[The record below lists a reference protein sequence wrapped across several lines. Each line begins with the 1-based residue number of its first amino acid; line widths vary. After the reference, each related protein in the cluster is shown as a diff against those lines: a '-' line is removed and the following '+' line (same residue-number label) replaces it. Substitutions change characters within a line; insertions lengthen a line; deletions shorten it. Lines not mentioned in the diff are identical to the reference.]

1 MTEMVELTEEDL
13 DLYLHNQVDLRFQK
27 VSKTEEQVYA
37 IVQELTSMISTEDSR
52 FQPISHSGI
61 NNENIKDQPAI
72 VAKWSAILTGKRAQ
86 NASIQVQSPSQLF
99 IIIPVRGLA
108 AYTERRV
115 RQWRYYTLSGTKLIS
130 PVQEPEK
137 LHQWLEVDQF
147 LKSSQ
152 DWHQS
157 DVTIEGDIVPS
168 KVIAIFKALLEN
180 TIQSSNFQGKAN
192 VLESIGPTIRLAVET
207 TEQHVEVEL
216 VPAIEIANH
225 WPKKARWPRFLK
237 RWPSKEK
244 ARTVKSF
251 GFNLLAR
258 SNYHWQ
264 LSFTRAEQEL
274 LEDMDEDGGCRLK
287 CLQVIRKLK
296 EDHWCLGNKPVITS
310 YHLQTLLFWTCE
322 KYPRAKDWK
331 NFQKCFLRLVKKL
344 QKCVLQR
351 YLRHY
356 FVKSYNL
363 FKYAN
368 TNELDI
374 TSQKINDFLMNPGVC
389 FH

>member
-1 MTEMVELTEEDL
+1 MVELTEEDL
-13 DLYLHNQVDLRFQK
+13 AFYLQNQVDMRRRK
-27 VSKTEEQVYA
+27 VSKIEEEVYN
-37 IVQELTSMISTEDSR
+37 IVQELTLVISGEDSR

-61 NNENIKDQPAI
+61 NNDNTKDQLAV
-72 VAKWSAILTGKRAQ
+72 VAKWSAILSGKRVQ
-86 NASIQVQSPSQLF
+86 NASIQVQSPSQLV
-99 IIIPVRGLA
+99 IMVPVRGLA
-108 AYTERRV
+108 AYMERRV
-115 RQWRYYTLSGTKLIS
+115 RQWRYYTLSGSKLIL
-130 PVQEPEK
+130 PVREPEK

-147 LKSSQ
+147 LKSSPE
-152 DWHQS
+152 WHQP

-168 KVIAIFKALLEN
+168 KVIGIFKALLEN
-180 TIQSSNFQGKAN
+180 TIQSSKFQGKVN
-192 VLESIGPTIRLAVET
+192 VLECVGPTIRLAVET
-207 TEQHVEVEL
+207 TEQHVEAEL
-216 VPAIEIANH
+216 VPAIEITNH

-296 EDHWCLGNKPVITS
+296 EDHWCPGNKPVITS

-322 KYPRAKDWK
+322 KYSRPKDWK
-331 NFQKCFLRLVKKL
+331 RFQKSFLRLVKKL

-363 FKYAN
+363 LKYAN

-374 TSQKINDFLMNPGVC
+374 TSQKINNFLMNPSV
-389 FH
+389 FVH

>member
-1 MTEMVELTEEDL
+1 MVAEAYEM
-13 DLYLHNQVDLRFQK
+13 VDLRRRQ
-27 VSKTEEQVYA
+27 VSKTEEEVYA
-37 IVQELTSMISTEDSR
+37 IVQELTSAISAEDSR
-52 FQPISHSGI
+52 FQPIFHSGI
-61 NNENIKDQPAI
+61 NNENIKDQLAV
-72 VAKWSAILTGKRAQ
+72 VAKWSSILTGKRAQ
-86 NASIQVQSPSQLF
+86 HASVQVQSPTQLF
-99 IIIPVRGLA
+99 IMVPLRGLS
-108 AYTERRV
+108 AYTERKV
-115 RQWRYYTLSGTKLIS
+115 RQWRYYTLTGSKLIS

-147 LKSSQ
+147 LKTNQ
-152 DWHQS
+152 EWRQS

-168 KVIAIFKALLEN
+168 KVVAIFKALLEKLL
-180 TIQSSNFQGKAN
+180 QASNFHGKIN
-192 VLESIGPTIRLAVET
+192 TLESVGPTIRLAVKT
-207 TEQHVEVEL
+207 TEQHVEVEI
-216 VPAIEIANH
+216 VPAIEIANL

-264 LSFTRAEQEL
+264 LSFTRAEREL

-296 EDHWCLGNKPVITS
+296 EDYWCPGNKPVITS

-322 KYPRAKDWK
+322 KYPRSKDWK

-356 FVKSYNL
+356 FVKSFNL
-363 FKYAN
+363 LKYAN
-368 TNELDI
+368 TNELDV
-374 TSQKINDFLMNPGVC
+374 TSQKINDFLINPGVY
-389 FH
+389 FR

>member
-331 NFQKCFLRLVKKL
+331 NFQKCFLRRSITVREFS
-344 QKCVLQR
+344 V
-351 YLRHY
+351 HW
-356 FVKSYNL
+356 KSWKTTL
-363 FKYAN
+363 KHE
-368 TNELDI
+368 TTCQL
-374 TSQKINDFLMNPGVC
+374 SLCHK
-389 FH
+389 HS

>member
-1 MTEMVELTEEDL
+1 MTEMGELTEEDL
-13 DLYLHNQVDLRFQK
+13 DFYLQNQVDLRRRK
-27 VSKTEEQVYA
+27 VSKTEEEVYT
-37 IVQELTSMISTEDSR
+37 IVEKLTSVISTEDSR

-61 NNENIKDQPAI
+61 NNDNIK
-72 VAKWSAILTGKRAQ
+72 
-86 NASIQVQSPSQLF
+86 VQSPSQLF
-99 IIIPVRGLA
+99 IMIPVRGLS
-108 AYTERRV
+108 AYTERRL
-115 RQWRYYTLSGTKLIS
+115 RQWRYYTLSGSKLIS

-152 DWHQS
+152 EWHQS

-168 KVIAIFKALLEN
+168 KVIAICKALLEN
-180 TIQSSNFQGKAN
+180 TIQSSNFQGKQGKVN
-192 VLESIGPTIRLAVET
+192 ILESVGPTIRLAVET
-207 TEQHVEVEL
+207 SEQHVEVEL

-244 ARTVKSF
+244 ARTVK
-251 GFNLLAR
+251 
-258 SNYHWQ
+258 
-264 LSFTRAEQEL
+264 
-274 LEDMDEDGGCRLK
+274 
-287 CLQVIRKLK
+287 
-296 EDHWCLGNKPVITS
+296 
-310 YHLQTLLFWTCE
+310 TLLFWTCE
-322 KYPRAKDWK
+322 KYPRSKDWK

-374 TSQKINDFLMNPGVC
+374 TSQKINDFLMNPGVF